1 VFLIESQTIFRMMKR
16 CILQFLTFL
25 FILIFSLK
33 LSAQNGNG
41 FDKIVLDAGHGG
53 YDKGAIGKNSFEKDL
68 TLAITLKA
76 GKLIQ
81 DSLPGIRVIY
91 TRKND
96 VFVELHKRAAIANES
111 KADLFISVHCNS
123 NLSPKPF
130 GAETYVMGLHKTSE
144 NLEVA
149 KTENAAILM
158 EENYLNQ
165 YDGFDPSLDED
176 YITLNMFQ
184 SAHIEQS
191 LDFSQIAQ
199 NKMMKVAGMHDRGVK
214 QAGFVVL
221 YLTTMP
227 GILLETGFISNPA
240 EEKFLL
246 DPVNQDKIALAILEA
261 VKDYKFTFE
270 KPLPTIIE
278 PVFTETKIVENTT
291 ETIFRIG
298 FASFTKLRPLND
310 PEFKHLPDVKYFYEN
325 GSYLYTFGAGLSKD
339 DALSIYNLVS
349 ENKWISKKY
358 LKNAEIIT
366 FENSQIKSRESV
378 KLYLKK
384 KE

>member
-1 VFLIESQTIFRMMKR
+1 MMKR

-33 LSAQNGNG
+33 LSAQTGNG

-76 GKLIQ
+76 GKLIE

-96 VFVELHKRAAIANES
+96 VFVELHKRAAIANEN

-123 NLSPKPF
+123 NTSPKPF

-165 YDGFDPSLDED
+165 YDGFDPNLDED

-191 LDFSQIAQ
+191 LELSQIVQ
-199 NKMMKVAGMHDRGVK
+199 NKMMKVAGMYDRGVK

-227 GILLETGFISNPA
+227 GILIEAGFISNPV

-261 VKDYKFTFE
+261 VKNYKLSLE
-270 KPLPTIIE
+270 KPLIPIIE
-278 PVFTETKIVENTT
+278 PVLVENKTQ
-291 ETIFRIG
+291 EIVPEKVFRIG
-298 FASFTKLRPLND
+298 FASFKKLRPSHD
-310 PEFKHLPDVKYFYEN
+310 PEFERLPDVRYFYAN
-325 GSYLYTFGAGLSKD
+325 SRYLYTFGAAVSAP
-339 DALSIYNLVS
+339 DALEIYNTAV
-349 ENKWISKKY
+349 EQKKIDKKY
-358 LKNAEIIT
+358 LKNAEIIA
-366 FENSQIKSRESV
+366 FENNQIVSRESV

>member
-1 VFLIESQTIFRMMKR
+1 MMKR

-25 FILIFSLK
+25 FILIFSQN

-53 YDKGAIGKNSFEKDL
+53 YDKGAVGNISLEKKL
-68 TLAITLKA
+68 TLDITLKA
-76 GKLIQ
+76 GKLLQ

-91 TRKND
+91 TRKKD
-96 VFVELHKRAAIANES
+96 VFVELHKRAAIANDS
-111 KADLFISVHCNS
+111 MADLFISVHCNS

-130 GAETYVMGLHKTSE
+130 GTETYVMGLHKSSE

-165 YDGFDPSLDED
+165 YDGFDPNLDED

-191 LDFSQIAQ
+191 LDFSQIVQ
-199 NKMMKVAGMHDRGVK
+199 SKMRKVVGMYDRGVK

-261 VKDYKFTFE
+261 VKDYKYAFE

-291 ETIFRIG
+291 EIIFRIG
-298 FASFTKLRPLND
+298 FASFAKLRPSND
-310 PEFKHLPDVKYFYEN
+310 PEFEHLPDVKYFYEN

-339 DALSIYNLVS
+339 DALSVYNLVS
-349 ENKWISKKY
+349 EKKLISKKY
-358 LKNAEIIT
+358 LKNPELIT
-366 FENSQIKSRESV
+366 FEDNQIVSRESL

>member
-1 VFLIESQTIFRMMKR
+1 MFLIVSQTIFRMMKR

-25 FILIFSLK
+25 FILIFYQNLP
-33 LSAQNGNG
+33 AQNGNN

-53 YDKGAIGKNSFEKDL
+53 HDTGAIGKNALEKNL

-76 GKLIQ
+76 GKLFQ

-91 TRKND
+91 TRKKD
-96 VFVELHKRAAIANES
+96 IFVELHKRAAIANDS
-111 KADLFISVHCNS
+111 MADLFISVHCNS

-130 GAETYVMGLHKTSE
+130 GAETYIMGLHKTSE

-165 YDGFDPSLDED
+165 YDGFDPNLDED

-191 LDFSQIAQ
+191 LDFSQMVQ
-199 NKMMKVAGMHDRGVK
+199 NKMMKVAGMYDRGVK

-227 GILLETGFISNPA
+227 GILIEAGFMSNPT

-270 KPLPTIIE
+270 KPLPPIIE
-278 PVFTETKIVENTT
+278 PVFSETKIVEYTP
-291 ETIFRIG
+291 EKMYRIG
-298 FASFTKLRPLND
+298 FASFKKLRPSND

-339 DALSIYNLVS
+339 DALSVYKLVS
-349 ENKWISKKY
+349 RKKQISKKY

-366 FENSQIKSRESV
+366 FENNQIVSRESV

>member
-1 VFLIESQTIFRMMKR
+1 MMKR

-33 LSAQNGNG
+33 LSAQTGNG

-76 GKLIQ
+76 GKLIE

-96 VFVELHKRAAIANES
+96 VFVELHKRAAIANEN

-123 NLSPKPF
+123 NTSPKPF

-165 YDGFDPSLDED
+165 YDGFDPNLDED

-191 LDFSQIAQ
+191 LELSQIVQ
-199 NKMMKVAGMHDRGVK
+199 NKMMKVAGMYDRGVK

-227 GILLETGFISNPA
+227 GILIEAGFISNPV

-261 VKDYKFTFE
+261 VKNYKLSLE
-270 KPLPTIIE
+270 KPLIPIIE
-278 PVFTETKIVENTT
+278 PVLVENKT
-291 ETIFRIG
+291 EEIVPEKVFRIG
-298 FASFTKLRPLND
+298 FASFKKLRPSHD
-310 PEFKHLPDVKYFYEN
+310 PEFERLPDVRYFYAN
-325 GSYLYTFGAGLSKD
+325 GRYLYTFGAAVSAP
-339 DALSIYNLVS
+339 DALEIYNTAV
-349 ENKWISKKY
+349 EQKKIDKKY
-358 LKNAEIIT
+358 LKNVEIIA
-366 FENSQIKSRESV
+366 FENNQIVSRESV

>member
-1 VFLIESQTIFRMMKR
+1 MMKR

-33 LSAQNGNG
+33 LSAQTGNG

-76 GKLIQ
+76 GKLIE

-96 VFVELHKRAAIANES
+96 VFVELHKRAAIANEN

-123 NLSPKPF
+123 NTSPKPF

-165 YDGFDPSLDED
+165 YDGFDPNLDED

-191 LDFSQIAQ
+191 LELSQIVQ
-199 NKMMKVAGMHDRGVK
+199 NKMMKVAGMYDRGVK

-227 GILLETGFISNPA
+227 GILIEAGFMSNPV

-261 VKDYKFTFE
+261 VKNYKLSLE
-270 KPLPTIIE
+270 KPLIPIIE
-278 PVFTETKIVENTT
+278 PVLVENKTQ
-291 ETIFRIG
+291 EIVPEKVFRIG
-298 FASFTKLRPLND
+298 FASFKKLRPSHD
-310 PEFKHLPDVKYFYEN
+310 PEFERLPDVRYFYAN
-325 GSYLYTFGAGLSKD
+325 SRYLYTFGAAVSAP
-339 DALSIYNLVS
+339 DALEIYNTAV
-349 ENKWISKKY
+349 EQKKIDKKY
-358 LKNAEIIT
+358 LKNAEIIA
-366 FENSQIKSRESV
+366 FENNQIVSRESV

>member
-1 VFLIESQTIFRMMKR
+1 MMKR

-33 LSAQNGNG
+33 LSAQTGNG

-76 GKLIQ
+76 GKLIE

-96 VFVELHKRAAIANES
+96 VFVELHKRAAIANEN

-123 NLSPKPF
+123 NTSPKPF

-165 YDGFDPSLDED
+165 YDGFDPNLDED

-191 LDFSQIAQ
+191 LELSQIVQ
-199 NKMMKVAGMHDRGVK
+199 NKMMKVAGMYDRGVK

-227 GILLETGFISNPA
+227 GILIEAGFMSNPV

-261 VKDYKFTFE
+261 VKNYKLSLE
-270 KPLPTIIE
+270 KPLIPIIE
-278 PVFTETKIVENTT
+278 PVLVENKT
-291 ETIFRIG
+291 EEIVPEKVFRIG
-298 FASFTKLRPLND
+298 FASFKKLRPSHD
-310 PEFKHLPDVKYFYEN
+310 PEFERLPDVRYFYAN
-325 GSYLYTFGAGLSKD
+325 SRYLYTFGAAVSAP
-339 DALSIYNLVS
+339 DALEIYNTAV
-349 ENKWISKKY
+349 EQKKIDKKY
-358 LKNAEIIT
+358 LKNAEIIA
-366 FENSQIKSRESV
+366 FENNQIVSKESV

>member
-1 VFLIESQTIFRMMKR
+1 MMKR

-33 LSAQNGNG
+33 LSAQTGNG

-76 GKLIQ
+76 GKLIE

-96 VFVELHKRAAIANES
+96 VFVELHKRAAIANEN

-123 NLSPKPF
+123 NTSPKPF

-165 YDGFDPSLDED
+165 YDGFDPNLDED

-191 LDFSQIAQ
+191 LELSQIVQ
-199 NKMMKVAGMHDRGVK
+199 NKMMKVAGMYDRGVK

-227 GILLETGFISNPA
+227 GILIEAGFISNPV

-261 VKDYKFTFE
+261 VKNYKLSLE
-270 KPLPTIIE
+270 KPLIPIIE
-278 PVFTETKIVENTT
+278 PVLVENKT
-291 ETIFRIG
+291 EEIVPEKVFRIG
-298 FASFTKLRPLND
+298 FASFKKLRPSHD
-310 PEFKHLPDVKYFYEN
+310 PEFERLPDVRYFYAN
-325 GSYLYTFGAGLSKD
+325 GRYLYTFGAAVSAP
-339 DALSIYNLVS
+339 DALEIYNTAV
-349 ENKWISKKY
+349 EQKKIDKKY
-358 LKNAEIIT
+358 LKNAEIIA
-366 FENSQIKSRESV
+366 FENNQIVSRESV

>member
-1 VFLIESQTIFRMMKR
+1 MMKR

-33 LSAQNGNG
+33 LSAQTGNG

-76 GKLIQ
+76 GKLIE

-123 NLSPKPF
+123 NTSPKPF

-165 YDGFDPSLDED
+165 YDGFDPNLDED

-191 LDFSQIAQ
+191 LELSQIVQ
-199 NKMMKVAGMHDRGVK
+199 NKMMKVAGMYDRGVK

-227 GILLETGFISNPA
+227 GILIEAGFISNPV

-261 VKDYKFTFE
+261 VKNYKLSLE
-270 KPLPTIIE
+270 KPLIPIIE
-278 PVFTETKIVENTT
+278 PVLVENKTQ
-291 ETIFRIG
+291 EIVPEKVFRIG
-298 FASFTKLRPLND
+298 FASFKKLRPSHD
-310 PEFKHLPDVKYFYEN
+310 PEFERLPDVRYFYAN
-325 GSYLYTFGAGLSKD
+325 SRYLYTFGAAVSAP
-339 DALSIYNLVS
+339 DALEIYNTAV
-349 ENKWISKKY
+349 EQKKIDKKY
-358 LKNAEIIT
+358 LKNVEIIA
-366 FENSQIKSRESV
+366 FENNQIVSRESV

>member
-1 VFLIESQTIFRMMKR
+1 VFLIVSQTIFRMMKR

-25 FILIFSLK
+25 FILIFSQN

-53 YDKGAIGKNSFEKDL
+53 YDKGAVGNISLEKKL
-68 TLAITLKA
+68 TLDITLKV
-76 GKLIQ
+76 GKLLE
-81 DSLPGIRVIY
+81 DSLPGIKVIY
-91 TRKND
+91 TRKKD
-96 VFVELHKRAAIANES
+96 VFVELHKRAAIANDS
-111 KADLFISVHCNS
+111 MADLFISVHCNS

-130 GAETYVMGLHKTSE
+130 GTETYVMGLHKTSE

-165 YDGFDPSLDED
+165 YDGFDPNLDED

-191 LDFSQIAQ
+191 LDFSQIVQ
-199 NKMMKVAGMHDRGVK
+199 SKMRKVVGMYDRGVK

-246 DPVNQDKIALAILEA
+246 DPVNQYKIALAILEA
-261 VKDYKFTFE
+261 VKEYKLTFE
-270 KPLPTIIE
+270 RPLPEVIE
-278 PVFTETKIVENTT
+278 QVFAETKII
-291 ETIFRIG
+291 ETIPEKMFRIG
-298 FASFTKLRPLND
+298 FAAFKKLKPLND
-310 PEFKHLPDVKYFYEN
+310 PEFEHLPDVKYFYEN

-339 DALSIYNLVS
+339 EALTVYNLVS
-349 ENKWISKKY
+349 EKKLISKKY
-358 LKNAEIIT
+358 LKNPELIT
-366 FENSQIKSRESV
+366 FEDNQIVSRESL